1 MDWIAHV
8 TEALFA
14 TYRGASKLPDEIL
27 AIEGYSSPSVRR
39 LLNNLCDFDGCRYV
53 EVGTWQGATALS
65 ASYLNRGS
73 FKAID
78 NFSEFGGPRETCLRN
93 RERWRGQCQFELI
106 DTDVWSYD
114 IGSLGPVNVYFYDG
128 AHTEEDQYKALT
140 RFDGVLTEPFIVVVD
155 DWNWKQVR
163 AGTRRAFVELR
174 YRPLGHLEL
183 VLAWELYGERLV
195 ERVIPGGDLAGD
207 QVVGLE
213 VGIRAFR

>member
-8 TEALFA
+8 TEALFS

-27 AIEGYSSPSVRR
+27 TVEGYSSFLVRR

-78 NFSEFGGPRETCLRN
+78 NFSEFGGPREVCLRN
-93 RERWRGQCQFELI
+93 RERWRGQCHFELI
-106 DTDVWSYD
+106 DADVWSYD
-114 IGSLGPVNVYFYDG
+114 IGSLGPANVYFYDG
-128 AHTEEDQYKALT
+128 GHTEEDQYKAFT
-140 RFDGVLTEPFIVVVD
+140 RFDGILTDPFIAIVD

-163 AGTRRAFVELR
+163 TGTRRAFAELR
-174 YRPLGHLEL
+174 YD
-183 VLAWELYGERLV
+183 VLAMWNLYSPGNCTINGWWNGLFLA
-195 ERVIPGGDLAGD
+195 VIS
-207 QVVGLE
+207 
-213 VGIRAFR
+213 RTSRS